1 MLGAAALCAVLAGGT
16 AEVPPQVWEW
26 FKGPE
31 AKDFR
36 MQRIH
41 RQPGEDAWPFAHD
54 EGYLMCTRSQGRAL
68 GLFVPV
74 NAQGDLPE
82 GVTSGVLL
90 SGNPFEMLPFY
101 LAMPSVFR
109 KMADLQVMIRLIA
122 PFAETAKRLC
132 TLPKGTVLEK
142 GEL

>member
-1 MLGAAALCAVLAGGT
+1 
-16 AEVPPQVWEW
+16 
-26 FKGPE
+26 
-31 AKDFR
+31 
-36 MQRIH
+36 
-41 RQPGEDAWPFAHD
+41 
-54 EGYLMCTRSQGRAL
+54 MCTRSQGRAI
-68 GLFVPV
+68 GVFVPV

-82 GVTSGVLL
+82 GVDSCVLL

-109 KMADLQVMIRLIA
+109 KMADMQVMIRLIA

-132 TLPKGTVLEK
+132 TLPKGTVLQT

>member
-1 MLGAAALCAVLAGGT
+1 MMGAAVLCAVLAGGA
-16 AEVPPQVWEW
+16 AEVPPQVWDW
-26 FKGPE
+26 FKGPQAE
-31 AKDFR
+31 DFR

-41 RQPGEDAWPFAHD
+41 RQTGEDAWPFAHD
-54 EGYLMCTRSQGRAL
+54 QGYLMCTWSQGRPM

-74 NAQGDLPE
+74 DADGELPE
-82 GVTSGVLL
+82 GVTSGVML
-90 SGNPFEMLPFY
+90 SGNPFEVLPFY

-109 KMADLQVMIRLIA
+109 KMTDIQAMIRLIA

-132 TLPKGTVLEK
+132 DLPKGTVLEK